1 MESGKPRVLVI
12 DPDDAHD
19 NPLARTVSRD
29 YTLVAVGQPFE
40 ALALVQSGSRYAA
53 IVCDLEM
60 PALAGPQLHDR
71 IRQIDK
77 AQAGRMIFVSRGHEH
92 PRVRSFAET
101 AGVHVLPRQ
110 PSREVLCAAIAEAA
124 KT

>member
-1 MESGKPRVLVI
+1 MESAKPRVLVI

-19 NPLARTVSRD
+19 NPLARTVSRE

-71 IRQIDK
+71 IEQIDK
-77 AQAGRMIFVSRGHEH
+77 GQAGRMIFVSRGHEH
-92 PRVRSFAET
+92 PRVKSFAESK
-101 AGVHVLPRQ
+101 GVHVLPRQ
-110 PSREVLCAAIAEAA
+110 PSKEALAKAIAQVA
-124 KT
+124 KS